1 MSRRTLR
8 LLSPAL
14 VSLTILAVVLVA
26 MPLGA
31 GAHDPGAG
39 LPWSEVNDDQV
50 LRGRQLVLSRG
61 CPDCHGGFPNPA
73 SPDYLAGYPGPGPT
87 DTIGGYDQYAPNLTP
102 DPSTGIGRY
111 TDRQLFNA
119 LRYGLRPKT
128 SPDVEVT
135 SATPGQGNHPARP
148 DYLGP
153 VMPWVS
159 WRYLSDQELWDII
172 AYLRRGV
179 RPVNRMVQSSEAP
192 PDHWV
197 EFYNTIQTGGP
208 ALPPFP
214 AASEELR
221 APERRAQ
228 VLRGRQVVASTA
240 CGLCHGGVMHPGQ
253 PGWLVGHTPER
264 PDLEFQIGPF
274 KTRPRNLTPDNL
286 TGLGRFSERQIFN
299 AIRFGLR
306 PGETADVE
314 ITSTVPGQGNHPISP
329 KYMAI
334 PMPWPAWRHLPDEDI
349 RAIAAYLK
357 FGLKPVRNLVADSEG
372 PPDFWASEYTN
383 EKVGSWPAPP
393 FPAARERN
401 P

>member
-1 MSRRTLR
+1 MTRGIRRV
-8 LLSPAL
+8 LSPAL
-14 VSLTILAVVLVA
+14 LALTLLAVVLVA

-39 LPWSEVNDDQV
+39 LPWGAVNDDQV

-73 SPDYLAGYPGPGPT
+73 ADGYLAGYPGPGPT
-87 DTIGGYDQYAPNLTP
+87 DTIGGFDQYAPNLTP
-102 DPSTGIGRY
+102 DRETGIGRY

-135 SATPGQGNHPARP
+135 SAIPGQGNHPSSP

-179 RPVNRMVQSSEAP
+179 RPVQRMVQASEAP

-197 EFYNTIQTGGP
+197 EFYNTIQAGGP
-208 ALPPFP
+208 TLPPFP
-214 AASEELR
+214 TAAEELR
-221 APERRAQ
+221 APERRAE
-228 VLRGRQVVASTA
+228 VLRGRQVVASAA
-240 CGLCHGGVMHPGQ
+240 CGLCHGGVIHPGQ
-253 PGWLVGHTPER
+253 PGWLIGHTPER

-274 KTRPRNLTPDNL
+274 KTRPRNLTPDNI

-299 AIRFGLR
+299 ALRFGLR

-314 ITSTVPGQGNHPISP
+314 ITSTVPGQGNHPMSP

-334 PMPWPAWRHLPDEDI
+334 PMPWPAWRHMSDADL
-349 RAIAAYLK
+349 RAVAAYLK
-357 FGLKPVRNLVADSEG
+357 YGLKPVRNLVADSEG

-383 EKVGSWPAPP
+383 DKVGSWPAPP
-393 FPAARERN
+393 FPTARERN